1 MTNRFCLMQMILPD
15 EATLKNAVI
24 LMTPVIKDNGK
35 FYTQQF
41 LE

>member
-15 EATLKNAVI
+15 EATVI